1 MTNENSRTLHMTH
14 FPAFIICFVLYQP
27 NKAQVGSKSR
37 TRFTN
42 SFMTYEAINKKNGN
56 TFPFYQETWQEKGGK
71 IHVTQSP
78 LLVFG
83 WGISMVP
90 LLLRVKHWNLDFS
103 LDIDSNLNALKN
115 KIALVSRSLDQSS
128 QFVLMVFQLTQP

>member
-56 TFPFYQETWQEKGGK
+56 TFPFYQGRENTCYLE
-71 IHVTQSP
+71 SP

-83 WGISMVP
+83 WGISMVL